1 MTAMNNDIRRAVAI
15 LRESPTLKDQDIYK
29 LLVSDGVERQS
40 AALLVV
46 FLPMVYCR
54 LLLANSG
61 ARFSDKYRSVLPDGT
76 MSPLKRLASE
86 PIWNEAMEFAEAEIK
101 SGVIGEDVIAIAG
114 HGAEFHA
121 TNRLLERGSKL
132 DNVTFDA
139 PAIRWP
145 ALDSDVEI

>member
-1 MTAMNNDIRRAVAI
+1 MNDDIRRAVAI
-15 LRESPTLKDQDIYK
+15 FRESPASNDQDIYK
-29 LLVSDGVERQS
+29 LLVADGVDHQS
-40 AALLVV
+40 AALIVV

-54 LLLANSG
+54 LLFANSR

-76 MSPLKRLASE
+76 TSPLKQLANE

-101 SGVIGEDVIAIAG
+101 SGVSGQDVIAIAG

-121 TNRLLERGSKL
+121 TNRLLERGSNL

-139 PAIRWP
+139 PIIRWP
-145 ALDSDVEI
+145 ALDRDVEI